1 MRSTRW
7 AAGLGAGLLALL
19 VAPGA
24 ALADGGTLDLFNEGK
39 LPFEV
44 GINSVWVLVAG
55 ILVMFMQAGFAFLEI
70 GFSRGKNAGTVIA
83 KILVNFSIAAI
94 CFWAVGFAFAFGN
107 GNEIIGTSGFFL
119 AGSDASSNFAL
130 VNVAEGTITLET
142 LWFFQFVF
150 CAVSLA
156 IVWGTTLERVKFGVY
171 VIYAIVFSSLI
182 YPIGAHWIFG
192 GGWLAVQFSV
202 QDFAGSTV
210 VHLIGATGALA
221 VLLLLGPRRGKYG
234 ADGKPRAIP
243 GHNMPLFGLGVLIL
257 WLGWF
262 GFNPGSGLSALDG
275 RFPEIAMVTN
285 LAAAAGVIAAV
296 AVMYIKTKRI
306 DIGMAGNGAIAGLVA
321 ITAPSGYVE
330 LWAAPII
337 GAVAGIVVVYGVL
350 AIDKKI
356 DDPVGALSAHGLAGI
371 WGTLACGLFT
381 APRLAEKNAVGEGG
395 LVYTGSF
402 GQLWGQFVGV
412 VSAFVFVFAFSFI
425 TFYAIKKTIG
435 LRVSAEEE
443 DAGLDISEHGMYG
456 YPEQFIPAPELVGYA
471 PAAVPVS
478 SGKAPGGHDPRG
490 SRMKKIEAF
499 IRHEA
504 FEPIRTELLEL
515 GFPSLTISEVKGS
528 GRQKGITERY
538 RGAELTNWLRPKVKL
553 ECVVAS
559 GDVQTVVD
567 AILKHARTGS
577 IGDGKVFVL
586 PVEEAYR
593 IRTGES
599 GEETLQAHPGVAAQA
614 AS

>member
-1 MRSTRW
+1 MLFDRGGSRRRTRW
-7 AAGLGAGLLALL
+7 AAGVGAGLLALL
-19 VAPGA
+19 ALPGA
-24 ALADGGTLDLFNEGK
+24 ALADGMTLDRFNAGK
-39 LPFEV
+39 LPIET

-70 GFSRGKNAGTVIA
+70 GFSPGKKAGTAIA

-119 AGSDASSNFAL
+119 AGADVSSDFAL
-130 VNVAEGTITLET
+130 VDVAEGSVTVET

-171 VIYAIVFSSLI
+171 VIYAIVFSALI

-192 GGWLAVQFSV
+192 GGWLATQFGM

-221 VLLLLGPRRGKYG
+221 VLLLLGPGRGKYG
-234 ADGKPRAIP
+234 KDGKPRAIP
-243 GHNMPLFGLGVLIL
+243 GHNMPLFGLGILIL

-262 GFNPGSGLSALDG
+262 GFNPGSGLNALDG

-285 LAAAAGVIAAV
+285 LAAAAGVITAV
-296 AVMYIKTKRI
+296 AVMFIKTKKI
-306 DIGMAGNGAIAGLVA
+306 DIGMAGNGAIAALVA

-337 GAVAGIVVVYGVL
+337 GAVAGLIVVVGVL
-350 AIDKKI
+350 AIDKYI

-371 WGTLACGLFT
+371 WGTISCGLFT
-381 APRLAEKNAVGEGG
+381 APRLAAYNAVGDPG
-395 LVYTGSF
+395 LVYSGSF
-402 GQLWGQFVGV
+402 HQLFAQILGV
-412 VSAFVFVFAFSFI
+412 ASAFAFVFVLSFG
-425 TFYAIKKTIG
+425 TFWAIKKTYG

-471 PAAVPVS
+471 PAATPVGASLAGATTREVP
-478 SGKAPGGHDPRG
+478 A
-490 SRMKKIEAF
+490 
-499 IRHEA
+499 
-504 FEPIRTELLEL
+504 
-515 GFPSLTISEVKGS
+515 
-528 GRQKGITERY
+528 
-538 RGAELTNWLRPKVKL
+538 
-553 ECVVAS
+553 
-559 GDVQTVVD
+559 
-567 AILKHARTGS
+567 
-577 IGDGKVFVL
+577 
-586 PVEEAYR
+586 
-593 IRTGES
+593 
-599 GEETLQAHPGVAAQA
+599 
-614 AS
+614 